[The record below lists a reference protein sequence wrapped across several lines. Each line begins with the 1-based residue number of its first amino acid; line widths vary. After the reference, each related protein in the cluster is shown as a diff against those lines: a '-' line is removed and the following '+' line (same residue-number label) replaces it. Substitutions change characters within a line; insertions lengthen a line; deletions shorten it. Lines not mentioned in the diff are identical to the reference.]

1 MKTIVRSGII
11 IILALALGIL
21 GGCSASKPPA
31 TTADKSKAGEQD
43 MTEIDQL
50 FGISDKEKAPETE
63 SNADETEVLQLL
75 GIKPNQPETPAVT
88 EPANAQKEDQL
99 RAELSEL
106 ERKLAEKDSEILSL
120 KSDLMA
126 KEDRISKLETGY
138 SQQVQ
143 PRSAAR
149 ATTGSFRDDYQ
160 AALAEYNSRNY
171 KVAIQMFEELLAREP
186 ANSLS
191 DNCRYWIGE
200 CYYGLGNFNQ
210 AIIEFTKVFSYN
222 RSNKADAAQLKLGL
236 CYWRLGNQERA
247 KQEFERLISDYPK
260 SEYVAKA
267 QQFLSRL

>member
-1 MKTIVRSGII
+1 MKTIVRSGILI
-11 IILALALGIL
+11 VVALALAIL
-21 GGCSASKPPA
+21 GGCAASQPPVPQ
-31 TTADKSKAGEQD
+31 DNKSKAGEQD

-50 FGISDKEKAPETE
+50 FGISEKDKAAEP
-63 SNADETEVLQLL
+63 NADESEVLQLL
-75 GIKPNQPETPAVT
+75 GIKPTQPETPAAT
-88 EPANAQKEDQL
+88 EKTDAQKQDQL
-99 RAELSEL
+99 KAELSEL

-126 KEDRISKLETGY
+126 KEDKIAKLETGY
-138 SQQVQ
+138 SQQAQ

-149 ATTGSFRDDYQ
+149 AAGGNFREDYQ

-171 KVAIQMFEELLAREP
+171 KAAIQMFEELLAREP

-247 KQEFERLISDYPK
+247 RQEFERLISDYPK
-260 SEYVAKA
+260 SEYVSKA